1 MSHSPLNHS
10 LNASVVVEDLSASID
25 ALPPR
30 RGHDLFGA
38 RGVPGPVGHQHSRTK
53 SKTDFLDLADS
64 TTRLGTAPEVS
75 SRLEQKRAEHELQRA
90 EQKRAFAAQMRALEA
105 QHESEERELLGAAA
119 SAPTTPPRSDSEV
132 DHCPL
137 GPSNLHC
144 VNIRHEPGKHGNIGV
159 GKSSFR
165 EFANNSKSV
174 PASRRHSGQ
183 DPDSLGLDKLSLGI
197 NSSSIS
203 PIHSNGA
210 IRTLKTNLGTHDGS
224 SVTSFLFDDEL
235 ENDLHQTTFAG
246 KYLQMN
252 TDDDKFPILV
262 RRDSFPGMLSASSAA
277 LDLAPLAQTPPRHN
291 TFIRPSTTSR
301 GNDWSPFD
309 SPNSFQPLPQ
319 SQNSHN
325 EVNNTRLAPRPQV
338 STPAS
343 FHTEPRSSPNS
354 DRCTSPRL
362 SRVAHLNGTSGSR
375 GSLGLVR
382 NSSAMSNNPNGA
394 IHCGSQILANGTILA
409 SPQQEKKSGSLFP
422 PSPVDLPPS
431 SRGTGFSASDIAGL
445 RSPLPTGS
453 AAPDNNHFGAGS
465 FSLNGSNALD
475 SNFAPYRSGGLKS
488 ANASTL
494 TFGFDGPDSFDASN
508 SNGLNGA
515 TSGSKQRRDPETN
528 RFANIRL
535 EDMQGD
541 MFGLCKDQHGCRF
554 LQKKLEEGDPS
565 HRDMIFAEIYPHFG
579 ELMTD
584 AFGNYL
590 SQKLLEYSTDEQ
602 RDSLIESISGEL
614 VSISLNMH
622 GTRAAQKMIDFLS
635 TQRQVQ
641 SLIVALNLNVVTLI
655 KDLNGNH
662 VIQKCL
668 NHLPP
673 EDNQFIY
680 NAVAANC
687 IEVAT
692 HRHGCCVLQR
702 CIDHASES
710 QRIQLVT
717 EITYNSLTL
726 VQDPF
731 GNYVVQYVL
740 DLNDSRFIE
749 AIVRQFLGNVCA
761 LSMQKFSSNVVEK
774 CIRVSDLPARRAL
787 VEELSGRQQL
797 ERLLRDSFANYVVQT
812 ALDYSEPAQR
822 AQLVD
827 NIRPILPL
835 IRNTPYGKRIQSKI
849 HRENMDPLRNG
860 NAFQA
865 PLMSPGY
872 FLAPPHLAG
881 NVSTYAAHHVPSL
894 IESRHGSHDLAFLSS
909 GSSSGSGLTH
919 QLLPNHHALSSPNQL
934 GSPGFATPW
943 ASSPNSHI
951 SMNYGG
957 IFLSPRDTTSGH
969 KPMSLRDKDLFD
981 HHVV

>member
-1 MSHSPLNHS
+1 MSQSS
-10 LNASVVVEDLSASID
+10 LNRSHAPSIGVDDLSASID
-25 ALPPR
+25 TLPPR
-30 RGHDLFGA
+30 RGQDLFGA
-38 RGVPGPVGHQHSRTK
+38 GGFPIVRPGPVGHSRTK

-64 TTRLGTAPEVS
+64 TTRIGTSPELS

-132 DHCPL
+132 DHILL
-137 GPSNLHC
+137 GVTDSHRSHLMKDTGHF
-144 VNIRHEPGKHGNIGV
+144 GNIGLSK
-159 GKSSFR
+159 GSFR

-183 DPDSLGLDKLSLGI
+183 DQDSLGLDKL
-197 NSSSIS
+197 
-203 PIHSNGA
+203 
-210 IRTLKTNLGTHDGS
+210 TLGTNASSTALVAPNAANRAHKAGAPINDGP

-235 ENDLHQTTFAG
+235 DTDVHHNTFGG

-262 RRDSFPGMLSASSAA
+262 RRDSFPGLLSASSAA
-277 LDLAPLAQTPPRHN
+277 LDLAPLAQTPPRHAN
-291 TFIRPSTTSR
+291 LVRPITTSR

-309 SPNSFQPLPQ
+309 TPNSFRPLPH
-319 SQNSHN
+319 SQDALQDLDRG
-325 EVNNTRLAPRPQV
+325 RLAPKLQS

-343 FHTEPRSSPNS
+343 FHKDARSSPIS
-354 DRCTSPRL
+354 DRAASPHV
-362 SRVAHLNGTSGSR
+362 SRVAQMNGGIVNRSTLAVSRSSTGVGSSPGR
-375 GSLGLVR
+375 SSHTPPQIIANGSL
-382 NSSAMSNNPNGA
+382 S
-394 IHCGSQILANGTILA
+394 T
-409 SPQQEKKSGSLFP
+409 SPKIEKKNGSLFP
-422 PSPVDLPPS
+422 PPVDIHAALNK
-431 SRGTGFSASDIAGL
+431 GFSNNELTAL
-445 RSPLPTGS
+445 RSPLPIGS
-453 AAPDNNHFGAGS
+453 AVSENGHFGPGS
-465 FSLNGSNALD
+465 FGLNVANGID
-475 SNFAPYRSGGLKS
+475 STLSKYRPGPMKS
-488 ANASTL
+488 ANSATL
-494 TFGFDGPDSFDASN
+494 SFGFDVQDTFDVGTAS
-508 SNGLNGA
+508 GLNGPLSA
-515 TSGSKQRRDPETN
+515 GKTRRDPETN

-554 LQKKLEEGDPS
+554 LQKKLEEGDPT

-590 SQKLLEYSTDEQ
+590 SQKLLEYSTDDQ
-602 RDSLIESISGEL
+602 RDLLIESISGEL

-774 CIRVSDLPARRAL
+774 CIRVSELSARRAL

-812 ALDYSEPAQR
+812 ALDYSEPQQR
-822 AQLVD
+822 AALVD

-849 HRENMDPLRNG
+849 QRDNLDPLRAG
-860 NAFQA
+860 AAFQ

-872 FLAPPHLAG
+872 FLGSPHHAGNGSHMPHHVHTLIDGHRGSHGPTFISSAPGSSITAHPLLTNHHHLA
-881 NVSTYAAHHVPSL
+881 
-894 IESRHGSHDLAFLSS
+894 
-909 GSSSGSGLTH
+909 
-919 QLLPNHHALSSPNQL
+919 SPNQL
-934 GSPGFATPW
+934 GSPAFTAPW
-943 ASSPNSHI
+943 SASSSNGPIH
-951 SMNYGG
+951 MNYPSMALNHEHRASDYAP
-957 IFLSPRDTTSGH
+957 F
-969 KPMSLRDKDLFD
+969 M
-981 HHVV
+981 

>member
-1 MSHSPLNHS
+1 MSHSS
-10 LNASVVVEDLSASID
+10 LNQSHAPTMGVDDLSASID

-30 RGHDLFGA
+30 RGQDLFGA
-38 RGVPGPVGHQHSRTK
+38 GGFPIGRPGPVGHSRTK

-64 TTRLGTAPEVS
+64 TTRLGTSPELS

-132 DHCPL
+132 DHILL
-137 GPSNLHC
+137 GVTDSHHSHLMKDTGNF
-144 VNIRHEPGKHGNIGV
+144 GNIGLSK
-159 GKSSFR
+159 GSFR

-183 DPDSLGLDKLSLGI
+183 DQDTLGLDKLNLGI
-197 NSSSIS
+197 NASSIA
-203 PIHSNGA
+203 PIAPNA
-210 IRTLKTNLGTHDGS
+210 ANRTHKAGGPTNEGP

-235 ENDLHQTTFAG
+235 DTDVHQNTFGG

-262 RRDSFPGMLSASSAA
+262 RRDSFPGLLSASSAA
-277 LDLAPLAQTPPRHN
+277 LDLAPLAQAPPRHTN
-291 TFIRPSTTSR
+291 LVRPITTSR

-309 SPNSFQPLPQ
+309 NPNSFRPLPH
-319 SQNSHN
+319 SQDALQD
-325 EVNNTRLAPRPQV
+325 VDRGRLAPKPQS
-338 STPAS
+338 STPIS
-343 FHTEPRSSPNS
+343 FHKDARSSPIS
-354 DRCTSPRL
+354 DRGASPHV
-362 SRVAHLNGTSGSR
+362 SRVAHMNGGIVNRPTFPVSRNSTGVGSSPGGGSHTPSQIITN
-375 GSLGLVR
+375 GSL
-382 NSSAMSNNPNGA
+382 SS
-394 IHCGSQILANGTILA
+394 
-409 SPQQEKKSGSLFP
+409 SPKIEKKNGSLFP
-422 PSPVDLPPS
+422 PPVDIHAALNK
-431 SRGTGFSASDIAGL
+431 GFSNNELNAL
-445 RSPLPTGS
+445 RSPLPIGS
-453 AAPDNNHFGAGS
+453 AVSENGHFGPGS
-465 FSLNGSNALD
+465 FGLNGANGID
-475 SNFAPYRSGGLKS
+475 STLSKYRPGPMKS
-488 ANASTL
+488 ANAATL
-494 TFGFDGPDSFDASN
+494 SFGFDAQDTFDVGAAS
-508 SNGLNGA
+508 GLNGPLSA
-515 TSGSKQRRDPETN
+515 GKARRDPETN

-554 LQKKLEEGDPS
+554 LQKKLEEGDPT

-590 SQKLLEYSTDEQ
+590 SQKLLEYSTDDQ
-602 RDSLIESISGEL
+602 RDLLIESISGEL

-774 CIRVSDLPARRAL
+774 CIRVSDLSARRAL

-812 ALDYSEPAQR
+812 ALDYSEPQQR
-822 AQLVD
+822 AALVD

-849 HRENMDPLRNG
+849 QRENLDPLRTG
-860 NAFQA
+860 AAFQ

-872 FLAPPHLAG
+872 FLGSPHLAG
-881 NVSTYAAHHVPSL
+881 NGSHMPHHVHTL
-894 IESRHGSHDLAFLSS
+894 IDGHRGSHGPTFISS
-909 GSSSGSGLTH
+909 APGSSITAHPLLT
-919 QLLPNHHALSSPNQL
+919 NHHHLTSPNQL
-934 GSPGFATPW
+934 GSPAFTAPW
-943 ASSPNSHI
+943 SASSSNGPIH
-951 SMNYGG
+951 MNYPSMALNHEHRASDYAP
-957 IFLSPRDTTSGH
+957 F
-969 KPMSLRDKDLFD
+969 M
-981 HHVV
+981 

>member
-1 MSHSPLNHS
+1 MSHSPLHQPNPT
-10 LNASVVVEDLSASID
+10 SVMTDDLSASID

-30 RGHDLFGA
+30 RGQDLFGA
-38 RGVPGPVGHQHSRTK
+38 GGIPIGRPGPVGHHHSRTK

-64 TTRLGTAPEVS
+64 TTRLGTSPELN
-75 SRLEQKRAEHELQRA
+75 SRLEQKRAEHEVQRA
-90 EQKRAFAAQMRALEA
+90 EQKRVFAAQMRALEA

-132 DHCPL
+132 DHILL
-137 GPSNLHC
+137 GASESHRSHIINDPA
-144 VNIRHEPGKHGNIGV
+144 KYGNIGLPK
-159 GKSSFR
+159 GSFR

-183 DPDSLGLDKLSLGI
+183 DQDSLGLDKLSLGV
-197 NSSSIS
+197 NGSSIA
-203 PIHSNGA
+203 PIAPNGVA
-210 IRTLKTNLGTHDGS
+210 RGNKAGGGTNDGP

-235 ENDLHQTTFAG
+235 DTDLHQNTFGG

-262 RRDSFPGMLSASSAA
+262 RRDSFPGLLSASSAA
-277 LDLAPLAQTPPRHN
+277 LDLAPLAQTPPRHSN
-291 TFIRPSTTSR
+291 LVRQSTTAR

-309 SPNSFQPLPQ
+309 SPSNFRTMPH
-319 SQNSHN
+319 SH
-325 EVNNTRLAPRPQV
+325 ESLADVDRGRLAPKPQS
-338 STPAS
+338 STPVS
-343 FHTEPRSSPNS
+343 FHKDARSSPVS
-354 DRCTSPRL
+354 DRGASPHLNRVSHMNGGIANRSALAVSRNSTGTGSSSNGNAHSGQQVITNGSISTSPK
-362 SRVAHLNGTSGSR
+362 
-375 GSLGLVR
+375 
-382 NSSAMSNNPNGA
+382 
-394 IHCGSQILANGTILA
+394 
-409 SPQQEKKSGSLFP
+409 QEKKNSSLFP
-422 PSPVDLPPS
+422 PSPVDMHAALNK
-431 SRGTGFSASDIAGL
+431 GFSVNDLNSM
-445 RSPLPTGS
+445 RSPLPIGS
-453 AAPDNNHFGAGS
+453 AVSDSGRFGSGS
-465 FSLNGSNALD
+465 FGLNGGNVID
-475 SNFAPYRSGGLKS
+475 SNLNKFRSAPLKS
-488 ANASTL
+488 ANAATL
-494 TFGFDGPDSFDASN
+494 SFGFDAADGFDVGGGGPLSAGKS
-508 SNGLNGA
+508 
-515 TSGSKQRRDPETN
+515 RRDPETN

-554 LQKKLEEGDPS
+554 LQKKLEEGDPT

-590 SQKLLEYSTDEQ
+590 SQKLLEYSSDDQ
-602 RDSLIESISGEL
+602 RDLLIESISGEL

-812 ALDYSEPAQR
+812 ALDYSEPQQR
-822 AQLVD
+822 AALVD

-849 HRENMDPLRNG
+849 QRENLDPLRTG
-860 NAFQA
+860 GAFQ

-872 FLAPPHLAG
+872 FLSSPHLAG
-881 NVSTYAAHHVPSL
+881 SPAHMPHHVHNL
-894 IESRHGSHDLAFLSS
+894 IEGHRGSHGPTFMSSALGSGAATHPLLTNHHHLSS
-909 GSSSGSGLTH
+909 QG
-919 QLLPNHHALSSPNQL
+919 QLA
-934 GSPGFATPW
+934 SPGFAAPW
-943 ASSPNSHI
+943 SASSANSPMH
-951 SMNYGG
+951 MNYPG
-957 IFLSPRDTTSGH
+957 
-969 KPMSLRDKDLFD
+969 MSLNHD
-981 HHVV
+981 HRANDYAPFM